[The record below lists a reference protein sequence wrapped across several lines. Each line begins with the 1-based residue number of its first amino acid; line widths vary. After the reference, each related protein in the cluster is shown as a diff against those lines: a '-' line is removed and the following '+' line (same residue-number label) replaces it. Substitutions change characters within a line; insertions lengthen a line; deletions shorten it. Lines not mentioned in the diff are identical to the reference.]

1 MISDGDLKKIDMNKR
16 NSVWTICEVLRE
28 IYHRTADPVIQE
40 KLILA
45 TAMAKKMDAKL
56 REYKADYDKGWWDKN
71 DGHT

>member
-16 NSVWTICEVLRE
+16 NSAWTICEVLRE
-28 IYHRTADPVIQE
+28 IYHKTNDPVIQE

-56 REYKADYDKGWWDKN
+56 REYKADYDKGWWDKK
-71 DGHT
+71 